1 MRIMAFSPHPDDTE
15 ILCAGT
21 LAKYASQGH
30 DVAIVGVTRGDVGSP
45 TLSRDEIAAV
55 REKEARGAA
64 AVIGAEYYWMGY
76 DDEFLYDSPEVRKHF
91 IDVIR
96 QFRPD
101 VVLCPDKDADYHPD
115 HTRTGQIVWDTH
127 VMAPVPN
134 IVTEH
139 PPCEKIHEIW
149 YYDTI
154 AGINFV
160 PEFYVDI
167 TAHWETKL
175 KMIACHQSQDTWLMA
190 MYGRGTSYFVETQG
204 RFRGYQTG
212 CDYAEAFRRP
222 KLFPA
227 TVPANALLPGTVPL

>member
-1 MRIMAFSPHPDDTE
+1 MRIIAFSPHPDDVE
-15 ILCAGT
+15 ILCSGT

-30 DVAIVGVTRGDVGSP
+30 DVAIAVVTRGDVGSP
-45 TLSRDEIAAV
+45 TLSREEIAAV
-55 REKEARGAA
+55 REKEARSAA
-64 AVIGAEYYWMGY
+64 AIIGARFFWLGY

-96 QFRPD
+96 QVRPD
-101 VVLCPDKDADYHPD
+101 LVLCPDKDSDYHPD

-127 VMAPVPN
+127 VMATVPN
-134 IVTEH
+134 IKTEH
-139 PPCEKIHEIW
+139 PPCEKIHDIW

-154 AGINFV
+154 AGINFL

-167 TAHWETKL
+167 SGQWETKL
-175 KMIACHQSQDTWLMA
+175 KMVACHESQNAWLVSQ
-190 MYGRGTSYFVETQG
+190 YGRPTTYFVETQS

-227 TVPANALLPGTVPL
+227 SVPQAALLP